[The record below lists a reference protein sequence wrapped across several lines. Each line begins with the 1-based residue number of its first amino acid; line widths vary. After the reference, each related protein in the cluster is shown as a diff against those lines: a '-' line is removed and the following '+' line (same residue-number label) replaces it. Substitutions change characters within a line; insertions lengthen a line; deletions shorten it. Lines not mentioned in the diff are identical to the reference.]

1 MDKRGNTL
9 IKTDDG
15 YKEIKDIEVG
25 DLVYSEDPLTGEKGL
40 KRVTNVFVNETS
52 VIVRIYAG
60 DEEIE
65 TTPTHPFWVIEKGWV
80 AAGDIEAGDKVYLY
94 SGEGREVKEVRFEY
108 LDTPIKVYNF
118 EVEDW
123 HTYFVSEQD
132 VFVHNECSELPKQK
146 VVKEG
151 GVTIEHYYPNDHGN
165 PVHLHVKGGGSN
177 TKIGPQGKSLK
188 GQPELSSK
196 QKKVVEDNI
205 SEIKAIIK
213 KIQKWIRK
221 Q

>member
-1 MDKRGNTL
+1 
-9 IKTDDG
+9 
-15 YKEIKDIEVG
+15 
-25 DLVYSEDPLTGEKGL
+25 
-40 KRVTNVFVNETS
+40 
-52 VIVRIYAG
+52 
-60 DEEIE
+60 
-65 TTPTHPFWVIEKGWV
+65 TTPTHPFWVIGKGWV

-94 SGEGREVKEVRFEY
+94 SGEGKEVKEVRLEY